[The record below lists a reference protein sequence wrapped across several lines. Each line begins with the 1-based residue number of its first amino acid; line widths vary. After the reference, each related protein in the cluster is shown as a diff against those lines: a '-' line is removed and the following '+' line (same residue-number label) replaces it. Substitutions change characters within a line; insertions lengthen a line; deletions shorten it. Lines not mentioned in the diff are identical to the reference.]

1 MFDTRARK
9 ERRLGTP
16 LFLKPFRSLTGKSAI
31 TRRPARP
38 GQHGAARQRRGGSEF
53 GKQLAE
59 KQKIKYTYGLR
70 ETQLRN
76 AFAKANKS
84 SAATGQAMLV
94 LLERRLDNV
103 VYRVGLAPSRSVA
116 RQAIGHGHIFVNG
129 HRVSAPSYMV
139 YEKDVITIRPQ
150 SKEYQIFK
158 DVAERAAKAQ
168 TPTWLLMNPQ
178 TLEGT
183 VKSLPKDIDASF
195 DISLVVDYY
204 SKIVK

>member
-16 LFLKPFRSLTGKSAI
+16 LFLKPFRSTTGKSAI
-31 TRRPARP
+31 VRRPGKP
-38 GQHGAARQRRGGSEF
+38 GQHGAAHRRSGSEF

-76 AFAKANKS
+76 AFAEAMHRKG
-84 SAATGQAMLV
+84 ATGQALLA

-103 VYRVGLAPSRSVA
+103 VYRLGIAPSRSVA
-116 RQAIGHGHIFVNG
+116 RQMVGHGHMFMNG
-129 HRVSAPSYMV
+129 RRVSAPSTRV
-139 YEKDVITIRPQ
+139 KVGDTITIRPQ
-150 SKEYQIFK
+150 SKDMQIFK
-158 DVAERAAKAQ
+158 DVSERVTKAQ
-168 TPTWLLMNPQ
+168 VPVWLAINPQ
-178 TLEGT
+178 TLEGS
-183 VKSLPKDIDASF
+183 VKHLPKDLDLGF